1 MLMRVLM
8 IMIMLVI
15 MMVIVCICY
24 VGLLLRSLICLC
36 HLSRGQVHAFQET
49 SVSAAPH
56 AMRYQRGY
64 ASYLLYEASVE
75 RVKPAPSLLSSE
87 SGYSPNNHPGIPS
100 NAF

>member
-1 MLMRVLM
+1 MLMRVHM
-8 IMIMLVI
+8 IMIMCVLMRI
-15 MMVIVCICY
+15 RCF
-24 VGLLLRSLICLC
+24 GLLLGSLICLF

-75 RVKPAPSLLSSE
+75 RVKPRAAAHSRPRLASTIKTILPLRTNAPE
-87 SGYSPNNHPGIPS
+87 
-100 NAF
+100 